1 MSRKILHI
9 GSAEKFMPSFIE
21 LVKENFDFNCHEFY
35 LSKGMTEKDIPQSDN
50 IYLLPNNKRL
60 SKLKHYSQILL
71 KMHQADKVILHSLA
85 DISIVKLLFLSPW
98 LLKKCY
104 WVIWGNDLYTYKFDK
119 RNRRWRVRE
128 VYRRPVIKKMGYLVT
143 YMQGDINLAREWYGA
158 QGEYKECLMYT
169 SNIYKSVEI
178 KKSANSQVSIQ
189 LGNSANS
196 TNNHIEIIEK
206 LARFE
211 DNNFRVYTPL
221 SYSDQNHAKKVIK
234 IGNELLGDKFYPMTD
249 FMPFDDYL
257 KFQGSVD
264 IGIFNNSRQQAL
276 GNIITLLGLGKTVY
290 MRDDTSQWQLF
301 LDKGLKVYNV
311 KNFNNLDYHHHE
323 NNVLLVKQY
332 FSKETLIQQLTE
344 LF

>member
-1 MSRKILHI
+1 MSHKILHI

-35 LSKGMTEKDIPQSDN
+35 LSKGMAEKDLPQSDN
-50 IYLLPNNKRL
+50 IHLLPNKKRL
-60 SKLKHYSQILL
+60 SKLKHYSQILI
-71 KMHQADKVILHSLA
+71 KMHQADKVILHSLV

-104 WVIWGNDLYTYKFDK
+104 WVIWGNDLYTYKFGK

-128 VYRRPVIKKMGYLVT
+128 IYRRSVIKNMGYLVT
-143 YMQGDINLAREWYGA
+143 YMQGDIDLARKWYGA
-158 QGEYKECLMYT
+158 KGEYKECLMYT
-169 SNIYKSVEI
+169 SNIYKSVESE
-178 KKSANSQVSIQ
+178 KSSNSQIRIQ

-196 TNNHIEIIEK
+196 TNNHIEVIEK
-206 LARFE
+206 LAKFE
-211 DNNFRVYTPL
+211 DQNFAVYTPL
-221 SYSDQNHAKKVIK
+221 SYSDQNHAKKVTK
-234 IGNELLGDKFYPMTD
+234 VGNELLGDKFYPMTD

-290 MRDDTSQWQLF
+290 MRDDTSQWRLF
-301 LDKGLKVYNV
+301 KDKGLKIYNIQD
-311 KNFNNLDYHHHE
+311 FNNINYRHHE

>member
-1 MSRKILHI
+1 
-9 GSAEKFMPSFIE
+9 
-21 LVKENFDFNCHEFY
+21 
-35 LSKGMTEKDIPQSDN
+35 
-50 IYLLPNNKRL
+50 
-60 SKLKHYSQILL
+60 
-71 KMHQADKVILHSLA
+71 MHQADKVILHSLV

-221 SYSDQNHAKKVIK
+221 SYSDQNHAKK
-234 IGNELLGDKFYPMTD
+234 LLK
-249 FMPFDDYL
+249 
-257 KFQGSVD
+257 
-264 IGIFNNSRQQAL
+264 
-276 GNIITLLGLGKTVY
+276 
-290 MRDDTSQWQLF
+290 
-301 LDKGLKVYNV
+301 
-311 KNFNNLDYHHHE
+311 
-323 NNVLLVKQY
+323 
-332 FSKETLIQQLTE
+332 
-344 LF
+344 